1 MCCGAWAWPCRLCRG
16 AHTLEAAGL
25 AFSTRDEAAVAE
37 YRLATVTE
45 LNVRAAID
53 AALDERDTELA
64 QSLVEL
70 AKSRGIAID
79 PTQSQRIQAALDASG
94 GQALADLDGFTTGD
108 TSSEAA
114 LAGALGADFSGYGDI
129 RDLYEQIDNYQQ
141 GKPVDDLVVGLAAA
155 GLALTGATI
164 VSLGSASPAKAGVSV
179 VKSARRAGK
188 LSPALTRQV
197 GKLAADAIDRKA
209 LDTLSDAVRRFDI
222 GAART
227 AAVAVVRPNS
237 LKAIATLGE
246 DIATVGRATGY
257 RGMMQTLK
265 LAKSSD
271 EVGQVAKLS
280 TRFGTRTRGALA
292 LIGGAALSLPALLSP
307 QLLGW
312 PRVSCGFCSLPLQWR
327 APPSGFCAGCGGL
340 FARRRGCGF
349 PVRGKPADHDERE
362 NDHREYA

>member
-1 MCCGAWAWPCRLCRG
+1 MSKGTLSCAAALGLGLAGFAVVPS
-16 AHTLEAAGL
+16 TLEAAGL

-79 PTQSQRIQAALDASG
+79 PTQSQRIQADLDASG
-94 GQALADLDGFTTGD
+94 GQALADAWTGFTTGD

-246 DIATVGRATGY
+246 DIATVGRATA
-257 RGMMQTLK
+257 T
-265 LAKSSD
+265 
-271 EVGQVAKLS
+271 VA
-280 TRFGTRTRGALA
+280 
-292 LIGGAALSLPALLSP
+292 
-307 QLLGW
+307 
-312 PRVSCGFCSLPLQWR
+312 
-327 APPSGFCAGCGGL
+327 
-340 FARRRGCGF
+340 
-349 PVRGKPADHDERE
+349 
-362 NDHREYA
+362 

>member
-16 AHTLEAAGL
+16 AQHAGGGRL

-79 PTQSQRIQAALDASG
+79 PTQSQRIQADLDASG
-94 GQALADLDGFTTGD
+94 GQALADAWTGFTTGD

-292 LIGGAALSLPALLSP
+292 LIGGAALSFASVAFTATAWLATGLVWFLFFAFAVARTAVWLLRGLWRLIRPA
-307 QLLGW
+307 
-312 PRVSCGFCSLPLQWR
+312 PRVR
-327 APPSGFCAGCGGL
+327 VSGAWQ
-340 FARRRGCGF
+340 ASRS
-349 PVRGKPADHDERE
+349 
-362 NDHREYA
+362 